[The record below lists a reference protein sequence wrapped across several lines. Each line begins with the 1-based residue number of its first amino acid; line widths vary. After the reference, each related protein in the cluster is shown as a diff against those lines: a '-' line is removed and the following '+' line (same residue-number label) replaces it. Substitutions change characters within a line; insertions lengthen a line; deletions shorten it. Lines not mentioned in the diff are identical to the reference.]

1 LECKG
6 VAHTF
11 GGDWT
16 EDKLEVMRRYFS
28 AYAIALKG
36 QRFAKWYVDAF
47 AGTGERTESKPAS
60 ANQASLLGDDEADV
74 ATAKDGSVRIAL
86 GIVPEFKK
94 YVLIESSKARA
105 AELEKLKTE
114 FPNQDIDIRVGDA
127 NEILRSLAQS
137 TNWRATRAA
146 VFVDPYGMQ
155 VNWDTLKALAA
166 TKAVDIALLFP
177 TGPLNRMLTRDG
189 VIPAEWAKRI
199 DDHLG
204 PCDWRNATY
213 KETTAP
219 DLFSDNASMTKKRL
233 TTGGLRRFVFNRLK
247 TIFAFVSETQ
257 LELKNSKGATLYH
270 LFIICANP
278 SDAAIKLAE
287 KLAHSAMRLPR
298 KPTR

>member
-1 LECKG
+1 MI
-6 VAHTF
+6 HMF

-28 AYAIALKG
+28 AYAQALKN
-36 QRFAKWYVDAF
+36 QPFAKWYVDAF
-47 AGTGERTESKPAS
+47 AGTGERSEAKAQKG
-60 ANQASLLGDDEADV
+60 NQNSLFGDDESEV
-74 ATAKDGSVRIAL
+74 AIVKEGSVRIAL

-94 YVLIESSKARA
+94 YILIESSKTHA
-105 AELEKLKTE
+105 AELEKLKAD
-114 FPNQDIDIRVGDA
+114 FPNRDIDIRIGNA

-146 VFVDPYGMQ
+146 VFIDPYGMQ
-155 VNWDTLKALAA
+155 VDWDTLKALAA

-189 VIPAEWAKRI
+189 DIPPEWAKRI

-204 PCDWRNATY
+204 PCDWRNAMY
-213 KETTAP
+213 EETTAV
-219 DLFSDNASMTKKRL
+219 DLFSVQNSKTQKRL
-233 TTGGLRRFVFNRLK
+233 STEGLRKFVLARLQS
-247 TIFAFVSETQ
+247 IFAFVSDTQ

-278 SDAAIKLAE
+278 APAAIKLAD
-287 KLAHSAMRLPR
+287 KLARGAMRLPR
-298 KPTR
+298 KPKR